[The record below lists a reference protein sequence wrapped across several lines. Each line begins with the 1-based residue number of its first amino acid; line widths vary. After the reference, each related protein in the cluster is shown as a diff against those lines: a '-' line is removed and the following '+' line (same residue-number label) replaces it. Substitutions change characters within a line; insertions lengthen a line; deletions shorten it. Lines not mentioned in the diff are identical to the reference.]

1 MANYCDKC
9 GKPINPDDIFCNS
22 CGTQVNDSK
31 MSETPRVLSFI
42 NHNPFVSGFGED
54 RFLFVQCV
62 AAILLLAI
70 SKIAGFYD
78 SIGERRMSVYTM
90 LIPIGVIFV
99 SSVQIIYYFMSSQ
112 ESSVKG
118 TIKQTAK
125 DMFIPR
131 HLMGWILIIINIILT
146 IIIII
151 ISTTNGYEAWQII
164 DEFFVGI
171 WEQLIFA
178 NLSMTLI
185 VQSVRLAFRQESF
198 ARNLLS
204 FLIPLIVI
212 DLCFGFA
219 HWWAYGGDLA
229 TIAVLTVTG
238 LLFMG
243 IGYRYPSIGITLHW
257 GYNTIVTLL

>member
-1 MANYCDKC
+1 
-9 GKPINPDDIFCNS
+9 
-22 CGTQVNDSK
+22 
-31 MSETPRVLSFI
+31 MSETPRILSFI
-42 NHNPFVSGFGED
+42 DHNPFTSGFGED

-62 AAILLLAI
+62 AAILLLGL

-78 SIGERRMSVYTM
+78 AIGERRMSVYQM
-90 LIPIGVIFV
+90 MIPIGVVFI
-99 SSVQIIYYFMSSQ
+99 SAVQIIYYFSSKK
-112 ESSVKG
+112 ESSGFGG
-118 TIKQTAK
+118 TIKQATK
-125 DMFIPR
+125 DLFIPK
-131 HLMGWILIIINIILT
+131 HIESWILIIINIILT

-178 NLSMTLI
+178 NMCMTLL
-185 VQSVRLAFRQESF
+185 VQSVRLGFRQDSF

-212 DLCFGFA
+212 DICFGFA
-219 HWWAYGGDLA
+219 HWWAYGGNLS

-243 IGYRYPSIGITLHW
+243 VGYRWPSLGITLHW

>member
-1 MANYCDKC
+1 
-9 GKPINPDDIFCNS
+9 
-22 CGTQVNDSK
+22 
-31 MSETPRVLSFI
+31 MSETPRILSFI

-99 SSVQIIYYFMSSQ
+99 SAVQVIYYFMSSDQ
-112 ESSVKG
+112 STGIKG

-131 HLMGWILIIINIILT
+131 HLMGWILIIINIVLT

-164 DEFFVGI
+164 DEFFVGT

-185 VQSVRLAFRQESF
+185 VQSVRLAFRQKSF

-204 FLIPLIVI
+204 FLIPLIGI
-212 DLCFGFA
+212 DLCFAGA
-219 HWWAYGGDLA
+219 HWWAYQGSFS
-229 TIAVLTVTG
+229 TIAVLAVTG
-238 LLFMG
+238 LFFMG